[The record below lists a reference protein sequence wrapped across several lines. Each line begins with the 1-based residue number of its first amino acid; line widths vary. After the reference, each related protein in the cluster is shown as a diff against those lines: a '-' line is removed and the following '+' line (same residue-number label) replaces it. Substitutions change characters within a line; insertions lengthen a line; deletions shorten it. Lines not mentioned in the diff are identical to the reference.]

1 MPVRNRCGVT
11 TLHLYDA
18 KEETCDAYICFVTV
32 AALAMSAQMVA
43 SAKAEDT
50 TVIKKDNDAGQS
62 TTVFKKRQDAP
73 PFVACRARR
82 RRS

>member
-1 MPVRNRCGVT
+1 MRT
-11 TLHLYDA
+11 
-18 KEETCDAYICFVTV
+18 FVLLTA

-62 TTVFKKRQDAP
+62 TTVIKKRQDAP
-73 PFVACRARR
+73 PQRERR
-82 RRS
+82 LSAQNSNPANCI